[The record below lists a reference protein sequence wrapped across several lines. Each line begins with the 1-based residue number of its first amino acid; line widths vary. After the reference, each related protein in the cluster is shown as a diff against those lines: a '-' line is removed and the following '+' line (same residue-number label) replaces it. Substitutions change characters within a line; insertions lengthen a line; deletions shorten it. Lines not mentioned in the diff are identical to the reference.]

1 MEKDILEKAS
11 EPNLNLK
18 AYLADAY
25 LHPIF
30 HSFDDDDDDEEKIEV
45 RVDKGRSHIPS
56 PTRSEISSESPPRY
70 VYHYEFEP

>member
-1 MEKDILEKAS
+1 MEKDMMERAS

-30 HSFDDDDDDEEKIEV
+30 HSIEDVETGEV
-45 RVDKGRSHIPS
+45 RVDKGQSYLSS
-56 PTRSEISSESPPRY
+56 PTRSEISSSSPQY
-70 VYHYEFEP
+70 VYHYEIEP